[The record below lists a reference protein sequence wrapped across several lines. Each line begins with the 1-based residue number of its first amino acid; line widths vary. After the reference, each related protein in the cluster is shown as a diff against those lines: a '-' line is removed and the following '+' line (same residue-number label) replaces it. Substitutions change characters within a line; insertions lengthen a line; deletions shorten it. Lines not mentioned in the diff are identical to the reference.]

1 MKDRKHV
8 IFLFPSKLHA
18 DFKARLVYDEVPLT
32 KFIHHCVL
40 SYLDNDPLILE
51 LLNKYKEKNKVQ
63 NKTKR
68 RKNLQL
74 IEKGAK
80 IKETFNLDN
89 KEINDIY
96 DILESEM
103 EEFTEL

>member
-1 MKDRKHV
+1 MKDRKNV
-8 IFLFPSKLHA
+8 VFLFPSKLHA
-18 DFKARLVYDEVPLT
+18 DFRARLVYDEIPLT

-51 LLNKYKEKNKVQ
+51 LLNKYKEKNGVQ
-63 NKTKR
+63 NKAKR

-74 IEKGAK
+74 VEKGAK
-80 IKETFNLDN
+80 LEGDFNLN
-89 KEINDIY
+89 NEEIDDIY

-103 EEFTEL
+103 EEFIEL

>member
-1 MKDRKHV
+1 VKDRKNV
-8 IFLFPSKLHA
+8 VFLFPSKLHA
-18 DFKARLVYDEVPLT
+18 DFRARLVYDEIPLT

-51 LLNKYKEKNKVQ
+51 LLNKYKERNGVQ
-63 NKTKR
+63 NKAKR

-80 IKETFNLDN
+80 IEGTFNLN
-89 KEINDIY
+89 NEEIDDIY

-103 EEFTEL
+103 EEFIEL

>member
-1 MKDRKHV
+1 MKDRKNV
-8 IFLFPSKLHA
+8 VFLFPSKLHA
-18 DFKARLVYDEVPLT
+18 DFRARLVYDEIPLT

-51 LLNKYKEKNKVQ
+51 LLNKYKEKNGVQ
-63 NKTKR
+63 NKAKR

-80 IKETFNLDN
+80 LEGTFNLN
-89 KEINDIY
+89 NEEIDDIY

-103 EEFTEL
+103 EEFIEL

>member
-1 MKDRKHV
+1 MKDRKNV
-8 IFLFPSKLHA
+8 VFLFPSKLHA
-18 DFKARLVYDEVPLT
+18 DFRARLVYDEIPLT

-51 LLNKYKEKNKVQ
+51 LLNKYKEKNGVQ
-63 NKTKR
+63 NKAKR

-80 IKETFNLDN
+80 IEGTFNLN
-89 KEINDIY
+89 NEEIDDIY

-103 EEFTEL
+103 EEFIEL

>member
-1 MKDRKHV
+1 MKDRKNV
-8 IFLFPSKLHA
+8 VFLFPSKLHA
-18 DFKARLVYDEVPLT
+18 DFRARLVYDEIPLT

-51 LLNKYKEKNKVQ
+51 LLNKYKERNGVQ
-63 NKTKR
+63 NKAKR

-80 IKETFNLDN
+80 IEGTFNLN
-89 KEINDIY
+89 NEEIDDIY

-103 EEFTEL
+103 EEFIEL